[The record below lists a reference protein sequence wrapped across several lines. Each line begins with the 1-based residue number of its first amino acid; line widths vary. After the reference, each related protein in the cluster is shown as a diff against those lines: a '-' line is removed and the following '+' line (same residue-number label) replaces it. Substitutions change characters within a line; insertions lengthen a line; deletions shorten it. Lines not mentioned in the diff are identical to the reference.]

1 MTDPRAMGARCDVC
15 PLATCRSGGPVPAED
30 NDGAQIAVVGDFP
43 GDTEVR
49 EGRPFVGPSGS
60 EAMRALTAQ
69 GVRRGDVY
77 WTTTVLCQ
85 PPGNDLKRV
94 LAQIQSR
101 NAERKRENT
110 QRAKDGYPA
119 LPLEPSPIDC
129 CRPRLAAELARFDR
143 ILTMGSNATKGV
155 SGAGASILDLRG
167 GMMEGRLHYDPAAN
181 TLRIVGVEASEQ
193 NTGARVKVMPTLSPG
208 FVVRSPKWT
217 MPFRSDIGRGIRWFR
232 GTLAWREPRVVY
244 QPTPEQLAAFIL
256 RPGAVLAYDYETDG
270 IEPLTCNVRCIGIGD
285 ADEVHLVGLLAKD
298 GVSRFY
304 TPTDEARIHEVLRA
318 FFTHPQVVKVGH
330 NAGSYDRMVVRAQ
343 YGIDPMPTLDTILLH
358 RLVESELPHNLAFVG
373 SVYTDIHAWK
383 TDREGRK
390 LAFDSETD
398 EELHRYCA
406 LDVAVTARVMP
417 PLYDATRVR
426 DQAHLISNDHA
437 IQRIC
442 CDMHTVGMW
451 VDQDARTAKEKTKLR
466 EVLDLRNDL
475 RAACGIPDLNPG
487 STHALRRLLFSSQ
500 GWNLQPP
507 IDDDLRYTASGDP
520 STDDNVI
527 RGCLMVPNLTE
538 QQRAFLKTLR
548 NYRSAQKELGTYIV
562 KLRPMSDATD
572 GVGWD
577 EDESDDERTERE
589 KRGYVKRG
597 IVWPDGRMRP
607 GYNAHVTV
615 TGRLSSSKPINAQ
628 NFPKG
633 LRSLVRAQPGHVL
646 VGADADQLELRI
658 AAARWGCKL
667 YLDAF
672 AAGAD
677 PHSMTALAVFGD
689 RFPNATGFPEGN
701 RIPRPGDRRIPFMFQ
716 PTGKW
721 AEEAYRLRNLAKM
734 VQYASQ
740 YGGSPETVLR
750 LLQLT
755 ENDAGDLVYLRLT
768 LREVRAMHNAWLEG
782 AREFAQGWDAEMATF
797 RAQGFIS
804 EPIMGRRRD
813 CLDGENLN
821 EIVNFPIQGAAS
833 SLINRAMVKIAD
845 AIPLHRWGPGTGL
858 ITQTHD
864 ALVVEC
870 PQDTATYDKEAKR
883 WTVPEGSIPW
893 RVQRIIEEAMNQ
905 TDPSLPGVAFT
916 ATADVGITWKEV
928 G

>member
-1 MTDPRAMGARCDVC
+1 VSDPRDRGARCDVC
-15 PLATCRSGGPVPAED
+15 PLATCRQGGPVMAED
-30 NDGAQIAVVGDFP
+30 NPGAWVAIVGDFP

-49 EGRPFVGPSGS
+49 EGRPFVGPAAN
-60 EAMRALTAQ
+60 EATRALTAV
-69 GVRRGDVY
+69 GVKRGDAY
-77 WTTTVLCQ
+77 WTTTVACQ
-85 PPGNDLKRV
+85 PPGSDMKRL

-119 LPLEPSPIDC
+119 LALEPSPIDC
-129 CRPRLAAELARFDR
+129 CRPRLASELARFDR
-143 ILTMGSNATKGV
+143 IITMGSVATKGV
-155 SGAGASILDLRG
+155 TGAGASILDLRG
-167 GMMEGRLHYDPAAN
+167 GMMAGRLHYDAAAN
-181 TLRIVGVEASEQ
+181 TLRIVGVEASEA
-193 NTGARVKVMPTLSPG
+193 NTGGVVKLMPTLSPG
-208 FVVRSPKWT
+208 FVQRSPKWT
-217 MPFRSDIGRGIRWFR
+217 VPFRTDVGRASRWFR
-232 GTLAWREPRVVY
+232 GVLAWHEPRVVY

-270 IEPLTCNVRCIGIGD
+270 IEPLSANVRCIGIGD
-285 ADEVHLVGLLAKD
+285 ADEVHLVGILAKD

-304 TPTDEARIHEVLRA
+304 TPSDEARIHEVLKA
-318 FFTHPQVVKVGH
+318 FFAHPHVIKVGH
-330 NAGSYDRMVVRAQ
+330 NAGSYDRMVVRTQ

-417 PLYDATRVR
+417 ALYDATKVR
-426 DQAHLISNDHA
+426 TQDHLIACDHA
-437 IQRIC
+437 VQRIC
-442 CDMHTVGMW
+442 ADMHTVGMF
-451 VDQDARTAKEKTKLR
+451 VDQEARAVKEKSKLR
-466 EVLDLRNDL
+466 EVLDLRASL
-475 RAACGIPDLNPG
+475 RDASGVPDLNPG
-487 STHALRRLLFSSQ
+487 STHALRRLLF
-500 GWNLQPP
+500 GAWKLEPP
-507 IDDDLRYTASGDP
+507 IDDDLRFTGSGDP

-527 RGCLMVPNLTE
+527 RGCLMIPGLTD

-562 KLRPMSDATD
+562 KLRPMSDAAD

-577 EDESDDERTERE
+577 EDESDEERNERE

-615 TGRLSSSKPINAQ
+615 SGRLSSSKPINAQ

-633 LRSLVRAQPGHVL
+633 LRSMVRAQPGHVL

-672 AAGAD
+672 DAGAD
-677 PHSMTALAVFGD
+677 PHSMTAMAVFGD
-689 RFPNATGFPEGN
+689 RFAAAKGFPEGD
-701 RIPRPGDRRIPFMFQ
+701 RTPRPGDRRIPFLFA

-721 AEEAYRLRNLAKM
+721 AEDAYRMRNLAKM

-740 YGGSPETVLR
+740 YGGAPETVLR

-755 ENDAGDLVYLRLT
+755 EDENGELVYLNLS
-768 LREVRAMHNAWLEG
+768 LREVRLMHQAWLEG
-782 AREFAQGWDAEMATF
+782 AKEFARGWDQEVAFF
-797 RAQGFIS
+797 RANGYIA
-804 EPIMGRRRD
+804 EPVMGRRRD
-813 CLDGENLN
+813 CLDGEDMNA
-821 EIVNFPIQGAAS
+821 IVNFPIQGAAS
-833 SLINRAMVKIAD
+833 SLINRAMIRIAD
-845 AIPLHRWGPGTGL
+845 AIPLHKWGPGTGL

-870 PQDTATYDKEAKR
+870 PQDTASFDPETKK

-905 TDPSLPGVAFT
+905 TDPSLPGVRFT
-916 ATADVGITWKEV
+916 ATADVGLTWKEV

>member
-1 MTDPRAMGARCDVC
+1 MTESFRGARCDVC
-15 PLATCRSGGPVPAED
+15 PLATCRQGGPVPAED
-30 NDGAQIAVVGDFP
+30 NDGARIAVVGDSP
-43 GDTEVR
+43 GDVEVR
-49 EGRPFVGPSGS
+49 EGRPFVGPSNQ
-60 EAMRALTAQ
+60 EAMRALAAQ
-69 GVRRGDVY
+69 SLRRGDAF
-77 WTTTVLCQ
+77 WTTTVACQ
-85 PPGNDLKRV
+85 PPGNDLKRL

-101 NAERKRENT
+101 NAERRRENA

-129 CRPRLAAELARFDR
+129 CRPRLASELARFDKI
-143 ILTMGSNATKGV
+143 ILMGSTATKAV
-155 SGAGASILDLRG
+155 TGAGASILDLRG

-181 TLRIVGVEASEQ
+181 TLRVVGSEASEA
-193 NTGARVKVMPTLSPG
+193 NTGGRVKVMPTLSPG
-208 FVVRSPKWT
+208 FVTHMPKWT
-217 MPFRSDIGRGIRWFR
+217 VPFRSDVGRAIRWFR
-232 GTLAWREPRVVY
+232 GSLAWREPSVVY
-244 QPTPEQLAAFIL
+244 QPTPEQLAAFLL

-270 IEPLTCNVRCIGIGD
+270 IEPLTANVRCIGIGD

-304 TPTDEARIHEVLRA
+304 TPSDEARIHEVLRA
-318 FFTHPQVVKVGH
+318 FFTHPEVVKVGH

-373 SVYTDIHAWK
+373 SMYTDIHAWK

-406 LDVAVTARVMP
+406 LDVAVTARVLP

-426 DQAHLISNDHA
+426 GQDHLLACDHR

-442 CDMHTVGMW
+442 CDMHTVGMF
-451 VDQDARTAKEKTKLR
+451 VDQPARAAKEKSKMR
-466 EVLDLRNDL
+466 EVLEL
-475 RAACGIPDLNPG
+475 RAALRDASGLPDLNPG
-487 STHALRRLLFSSQ
+487 STHALRRLLF
-500 GWNLQPP
+500 GTWDLQPP
-507 IDDDLRYTASGDP
+507 IDDDLRFTGSGDP
-520 STDDNVI
+520 STSDDVI
-527 RGCLMVPNLTE
+527 RGCLMIPKLTE
-538 QQRAFLKTLR
+538 QQKTFLKTLR

-562 KLRPMSDATD
+562 KLRPMTDAVD

-577 EDESDDERTERE
+577 DDETDEERGERE

-597 IVWPDGRMRP
+597 IVWADGRMRP

-633 LRSLVRAQPGHVL
+633 LRSLVTAQPGHVL

-677 PHSMTALAVFGD
+677 PHSMTAMAVFGD
-689 RFPNATGFPEGN
+689 RFAAAKGFPEGH
-701 RIPRPGDRRIPFMFQ
+701 RYPRPGDRRIPFLFA

-721 AEEAYRLRNLAKM
+721 TEDAYRMRNLAKM

-740 YGGSPETVLR
+740 YGGSVETVLR

-755 ENDAGDLVYLRLT
+755 EDDKGELVYLGLT
-768 LREVRAMHNAWLEG
+768 LREVRAMHSAWLEG
-782 AREFAQGWDAEMATF
+782 AKEFPLGWDRELATF

-804 EPIMGRRRD
+804 EPVMGRRRD
-813 CLDGENLN
+813 CLNGEDLN

-833 SLINRAMVKIAD
+833 SLMNRAMIKIAD
-845 AIPLHRWGPGTGL
+845 AIPLHKWGAGTGL

-870 PQDTATYDKEAKR
+870 PQDTAVYDPEAKK

-893 RVQRIIEEAMNQ
+893 QVQQIIEDAMRQ
-905 TDPSLPGVAFT
+905 SDPSLPGVTFT
-916 ATADVGITWKEV
+916 ATADVGFTWKEV